1 MYAKLSNGVLT
12 YAPRKIKYNNNIVFN
27 PTEAMLIELGYLEV
41 VNTDYPSDGN
51 YYTSSYE
58 VQNNQIVQV
67 WTLAEEPVV
76 EPTLDER
83 VTDVENTLN
92 IIVKGE

>member
-1 MYAKLSNGVLT
+1 MYAKLENGALK
-12 YAPRKIKYNNNIVFN
+12 YAPKKIRYNNNIVYN

-41 VNTDYPSDGN
+41 VNTDYPDDGN

-67 WTLAEEPVV
+67 WNLAEEPAQT
-76 EPTLDER
+76 EDITSDEFF
-83 VTDVENTLN
+83 DVLVN
-92 IIVKGE
+92 GG

>member
-1 MYAKLSNGVLT
+1 MYAKLENGALK
-12 YAPRKIKYNNNIVFN
+12 YAPKKIKYNNNIVFN

-41 VNTDYPSDGN
+41 VNNDYPSDGN

-67 WTLAEEPVV
+67 WNLAEEPAQT
-76 EPTLDER
+76 EDITSDEFFG
-83 VTDVENTLN
+83 
-92 IIVKGE
+92 IIVNGG